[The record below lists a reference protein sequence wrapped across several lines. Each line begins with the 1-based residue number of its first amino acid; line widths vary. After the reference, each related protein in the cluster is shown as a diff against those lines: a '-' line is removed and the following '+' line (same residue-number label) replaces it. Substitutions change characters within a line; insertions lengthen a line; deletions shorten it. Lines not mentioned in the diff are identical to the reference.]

1 MVSWLI
7 LIPKAC
13 IICEEDLP
21 KRKALRVRQSLFII
35 HISKYC
41 ILFFKVIIHDPG
53 SIPMTSG
60 GGAVLQPGT
69 NTNLILSR
77 WEMIRQPAPYTS
89 NCTQNWGPEFT
100 FFAGNRSYDSKLC
113 QSFCFSKV
121 LIDLCGCELVKMMEI
136 FPGKINLYLNS
147 PIFRSLF
154 VSFQMRVSS
163 VIIVTCWMKKP
174 YTACIHFWRVM
185 TLSISWGTVYVP
197 HNAIR
202 LIIRQK
208 GNLGKR

>member
-7 LIPKAC
+7 LIPKGC

-136 FPGKINLYLNS
+136 FPGKFNLYLNS
-147 PIFRSLF
+147 PIFQNIF
-154 VSFQMRVSS
+154 VISDEGVQRNYCNLLDEETIHCLHPLLTSDDFEHIMRHCVCAPQCHQ
-163 VIIVTCWMKKP
+163 VNYKTE
-174 YTACIHFWRVM
+174 R
-185 TLSISWGTVYVP
+185 
-197 HNAIR
+197 
-202 LIIRQK
+202 
-208 GNLGKR
+208 